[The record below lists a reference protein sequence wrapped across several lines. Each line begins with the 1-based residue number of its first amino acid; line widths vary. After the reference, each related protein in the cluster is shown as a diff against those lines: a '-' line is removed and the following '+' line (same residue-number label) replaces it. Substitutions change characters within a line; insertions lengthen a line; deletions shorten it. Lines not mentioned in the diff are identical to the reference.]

1 VENGGSLMASYKTSL
16 FDESGKSRGDFGLM
30 KVFGLSYTG
39 IQKDTSFDCYQM
51 VRLPSHEI
59 TRGMDADKT
68 KYFINGGS
76 TLLTTPIDKNGETIC
91 SYVPIIPNQY
101 PEQAWI
107 RITET
112 QFPTVYTYK
121 YGKGQVV
128 FFPNQ
133 MDALVYTNGHEDY
146 YHLVANSLN
155 YLCKK
160 GWSLVTDA
168 PDSVHAG
175 FTKHLDS
182 GRYILSFVNVS
193 SSGRRAIRQL
203 NSSPAFGAT
212 LRLPA
217 KELVSVKSIYSSAD
231 GGITQAGAATVGSDG
246 RLEIRLQIP
255 SFKEFVSV
263 AVEVK

>member
-1 VENGGSLMASYKTSL
+1 
-16 FDESGKSRGDFGLM
+16 
-30 KVFGLSYTG
+30 
-39 IQKDTSFDCYQM
+39 M

-59 TRGMDADKT
+59 TKGMDADKT
-68 KYFINGGS
+68 IYFINGGN
-76 TLLTTPIDKNGETIC
+76 TLLTTPIDKENGETVC

-133 MDALVYTNGHEDY
+133 MDALVYTNSHEDY
-146 YHLVANSLN
+146 YHLVSNSLN

-175 FTKHLDS
+175 FTKHLDGGS
-182 GRYILSFVNVS
+182 YILSFVNVS

-203 NSSPAFGAT
+203 ISAPSFNAT
-212 LRLPA
+212 LRIPA
-217 KELVSVKSIYSSAD
+217 RELISVKTIYSSPD
-231 GGITQAGAATVGSDG
+231 GGIAQTGAAVLGSDG
-246 RLEIRLQIP
+246 LLEIPLQIP
-255 SFKEFVSV
+255 SFKEFFAVT
-263 AVEVK
+263 VEVKS